1 VSMPVYIKQSRN
13 KPLHELIK
21 NRYLYIM
28 AVPIIAYFIV
38 FYYLPMYG
46 VVISFLDY
54 SPFKGIYGSSWVG
67 LKHFND
73 FFSSYYFW
81 RLIRNTFLIN
91 LYDLVFNFPSP
102 IILALSLNEVRNTTF
117 KRTVQTITYMPYFIS
132 LVVVVGLLRDMTSSD
147 GIILD
152 FLSLFGF
159 ERVNLMGY
167 PQYFRGLFVGSN
179 IWQGIGF
186 NSILYLS
193 AISSIDPTLYEA
205 ATVDGAGRWRR
216 VIHITIPGISGT
228 IITLFILRMGSMM
241 SVGYEKIILMYNPVT
256 LETADVISSFV
267 YRKGLIDSNYAS
279 ATAIGLFNSLLNC
292 AFLLMGNRL
301 SKSITKRSLW

>member
-1 VSMPVYIKQSRN
+1 MSMPVYIKQSRN